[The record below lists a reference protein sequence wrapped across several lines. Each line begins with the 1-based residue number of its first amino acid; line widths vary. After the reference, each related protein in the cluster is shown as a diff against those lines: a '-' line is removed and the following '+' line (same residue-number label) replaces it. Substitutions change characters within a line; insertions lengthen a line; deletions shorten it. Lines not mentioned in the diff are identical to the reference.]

1 MFQPAGAQIKCPNC
15 GQPFVAQL
23 EQVIDGGKDPQ
34 AKLRLLS
41 GRANSAVCP
50 NCRFE
55 FRIGTPVVYHDAE
68 KQLLLVHVP
77 MELGLPQAE
86 QDRMIGSMTNAVM
99 NSLPPEQRKAYLFTP
114 RSMLTLQGMVETIME
129 ADGITKEV
137 LEARRQKMRL
147 IEEFIQADPETWPEM
162 IAARDADIDQPFI
175 EMLNST
181 ADAAAMGGRQDIAEA
196 MLALRDAMMEHATAG
211 QQLLAEVEAQE
222 ALITAVA
229 ERLNGL
235 GRNATRDNLLD
246 LIAEMAAE
254 EDAEAKFSA
263 VVTLARAALDYELF
277 MKLSERVG
285 AAVGEEKERLG
296 VARDLLLK
304 LTREIDQ
311 QAEQVTRQ
319 AATTLRALLESQD
332 LDNTIR
338 ERLNEIDDTFMSVLG
353 ANIQHAQETGNTE
366 IATRLQQIADRVMSI
381 VQESAPP
388 AVRFVNEML
397 AQPSFEDSQAMLL
410 QRGREF
416 GPGLVQLFDILIQ
429 ELSAGRPGEVLERL
443 RTLREVAAG
452 MFGGELA
459 ETDMPPTSDD
469 GREEGE
475 SPIILP
481 FSRKRQRPG

>member
-1 MFQPAGAQIKCPNC
+1 MFQPAQAQIKCPNC

-23 EQVIDGGKDPQ
+23 EQIVDGGQDPQ

-41 GRANSAVCP
+41 GRVNSAVCP
-50 NCRFE
+50 NCHYE
-55 FRIGTPVVYHDAE
+55 FRIGTPLVYHDAE
-68 KQLLLVHVP
+68 KELLLVHVP
-77 MELGLPQAE
+77 MELGMPQAE

-99 NSLPPEQRKAYLFTP
+99 NSLPAEQRKAYLFMP
-114 RSMLTLQGMVETIME
+114 RSMLTLQGMIETIME
-129 ADGITKEV
+129 ADGITKDV
-137 LEARRQKMRL
+137 IEARRQKMRM

-162 IAARDADIDQPFI
+162 IKARDAEIDQQFV

-181 ADAAAMGGRQDIAEA
+181 ADAAAMNGRQDIAA
-196 MLALRDAMMEHATAG
+196 TMLELRDQMMEHSTAG
-211 QQLLAEVEAQE
+211 QQLLVEVEAQE
-222 ALITAVA
+222 AIITAVA
-229 ERLNGL
+229 ERLNAL
-235 GRNATRDNLLD
+235 GRDATRDDLLD

-254 EDAEAKFSA
+254 DDAETKLSA

-285 AAVGEEKERLG
+285 EASGEEKERLG
-296 VARDLLLK
+296 EARDLLLR

-311 QAEQVTRQ
+311 QAEQVTRR
-319 AATTLRALLESQD
+319 AASTLRALMEGPD

-338 ERLNEIDDTFMSVLG
+338 TRLNEIDDTFMSVLA

-366 IATRLQQIADRVMSI
+366 VATRLQEIADRVMTI

-397 AQPSFEDSQAMLL
+397 SQPSFEESRAMLL
-410 QRGREF
+410 ERGRDF

-443 RTLREVAAG
+443 RALRDVAAG
-452 MFGGELA
+452 MFDGQEAG
-459 ETDMPPTSDD
+459 TDAPSFSGD
-469 GREEGE
+469 GRDESE

-481 FSRKRQRPG
+481 FSRRRQRPG